1 MKKTSV
7 NTEALQLLAKYRAGQ
22 CSPHEIERVERW
34 FNSFDDNNEN
44 LTEADKVAIEEV
56 TQNILLKTQP
66 GQPKVLRFKPIYR
79 WYAAAACLLLGL
91 ITVSV
96 LMRRSASRA
105 ELEQN
110 LSFSTTNG
118 QRKTITLADGSMVM
132 LNAASS
138 VKLLGFDSEHRTI
151 ALSGEAFFKIAKDKA
166 HPFIIKTGKIQTHV
180 IGTSFNIRAYADEPN
195 ISVAVASGK
204 VQVEEN
210 NVGVKVLG
218 AGMTVNHLFTYNI
231 KSGSYT
237 LVENNV
243 NTAKGWINN
252 QLYFNKAT
260 LADIARIMERTYNV
274 PVKLIGQAKTNPHFT
289 ATFSVSNID
298 ATLSQLSLLTG
309 VSYQRTANGIVLD
322 LDSIK

>member
-22 CSPHEIERVERW
+22 CSPEEIERVEHW
-34 FNSFDDNNEN
+34 FNAFDDNNEN
-44 LTEADKVAIEEV
+44 LTEADKSAIEEA
-56 TQNILLKTQP
+56 NRYILAQTQP
-66 GQPKVLRFKPIYR
+66 GQPKVVRFKPAYK
-79 WYAAAACLLLGL
+79 WYAAAACLLLGVVIASAL
-91 ITVSV
+91 I
-96 LMRRSASRA
+96 RRSSSRTA
-105 ELEQN
+105 LEQN
-110 LSFSTTNG
+110 LTFSTTNG
-118 QRKTITLADGSMVM
+118 ERKNITLADGSTVM

-138 VKLLGFDSEHRTI
+138 VKLLGFDAEHRTVS
-151 ALSGEAFFKIAKDKA
+151 LSGEAFFKIAKDKT

-210 NVGVKVLG
+210 NAGAKVLG
-218 AGMTVNHLFTYNI
+218 AGMTINHLFTYNI

-243 NTAKGWINN
+243 STANGWINN

-260 LADIARIMERTYNV
+260 VADIARILERTYNV
-274 PVKLIGQAKTNPHFT
+274 PVKVVGNAAANPHFT
-289 ATFSVSNID
+289 VTFNAGRLDV
-298 ATLSQLSLLTG
+298 TLSQLSLLTG
-309 VSYQRTANGIVLD
+309 VTYQRTAAGVILD
-322 LDSIK
+322 VSSIK